1 MNINA
6 NIRHQ
11 AKVMGHPVVG
21 ALKRVKDDVFYKGEE
36 EIRNR
41 QYVDK
46 EGTLYAVN
54 RLGNLVYIAGDD
66 WCI

>member
-1 MNINA
+1 MMDIK
-6 NIRHQ
+6 HQ

-21 ALKRVKDDVFYKGEE
+21 SLKRVKDDVFYEGER
-36 EIRNR
+36 EIHFK
-41 QYVDK
+41 QYLDS

-54 RLGNLVYIAGDD
+54 PHGNLAYIAGDD